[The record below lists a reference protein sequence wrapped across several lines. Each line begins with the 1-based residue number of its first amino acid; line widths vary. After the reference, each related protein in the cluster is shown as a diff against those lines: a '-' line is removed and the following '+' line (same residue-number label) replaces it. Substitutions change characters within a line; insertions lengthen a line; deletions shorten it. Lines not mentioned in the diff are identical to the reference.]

1 MTPEVLAGFQNAV
14 VALIVSIGV
23 LCGIELGKAFSFW
36 KW

>member
-1 MTPEVLAGFQNAV
+1 MTPEILTDFQNAIY
-14 VALIVSIGV
+14 ALTVCIGV